1 MKLVPVRKSNQ
12 FTIPKEFADPLGIEE
27 YVFLEVEIKED
38 TLVLRREDEG
48 WLIRF
53 RKFNKYRGQ
62 WVVFDNYNVS
72 LVNTENLATTEFD
85 SQLAVVFDIRLWST
99 NGNGKSPNV
108 SQNRVNW
115 TSTSADRILPSG
127 NGGVLGS
134 SKSMSKMRVNPYR
147 DRAKSFYQRYDIKHD
162 GYNTARNVR

>member
-38 TLVLRREDEG
+38 TIVLRREEEG

-62 WVVFDNYNVS
+62 WVVFGDYNSLEARGKTVKEVLKDYRNHLKLWRKAYKPPEILSRVGQKGETESEWEQS
-72 LVNTENLATTEFD
+72 LVSDPDWQAWFVERLQMAEAKRKKWPYTKRSLPKHQY
-85 SQLAVVFDIRLWST
+85 SQELYLTF
-99 NGNGKSPNV
+99 
-108 SQNRVNW
+108 
-115 TSTSADRILPSG
+115 
-127 NGGVLGS
+127 LGFLT
-134 SKSMSKMRVNPYR
+134 K
-147 DRAKSFYQRYDIKHD
+147 
-162 GYNTARNVR
+162 